1 VFIVIPNT
9 AHTLTR
15 VRVVGTS
22 PRVDRR
28 VRPPSFYACTCGQ
41 DLPGESRR
49 QARPAHQA
57 HRREVKA

>member
-1 VFIVIPNT
+1 VT
-9 AHTLTR
+9 HTLTR